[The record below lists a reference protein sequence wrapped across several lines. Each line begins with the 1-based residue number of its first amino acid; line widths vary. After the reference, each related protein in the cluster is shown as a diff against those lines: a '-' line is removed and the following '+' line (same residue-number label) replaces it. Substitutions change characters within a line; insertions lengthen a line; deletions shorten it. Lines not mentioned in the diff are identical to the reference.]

1 MLASLRVATALVSW
15 PNVFCTRA
23 PFGTKAWSGAGSTRL
38 FENSVSVTS
47 ARRQVLLPSKLAL
60 AAVISERRRKLVSN
74 SYRLT
79 PTSWPSARN
88 WRTLKKREPVTGPL
102 TPSLCTM
109 SLVHIPERNSCDT
122 AAPFALS
129 LSRSAS
135 GAVRGVIS
143 SPNTKV
149 ISTNTM
155 PTLRTIQAAIRV
167 DMLEARMM
175 VNSELAANCAIV

>member
-1 MLASLRVATALVSW
+1 MTALVSW
-15 PNVFCTRA
+15 PNMLWMLA
-23 PFGTKAWSGAGSTRL
+23 PAGTAAPGAGSTRL

-47 ARRQVLLPSKLAL
+47 ARRQVLLPSKVAL
-60 AAVISERRRKLVSN
+60 AAVISERMRKLVSN
-74 SYRLT
+74 SYSFT
-79 PTSWPSARN
+79 SSSWPSARN

-102 TPSLCTM
+102 MPSLCTT
-109 SLVHIPERNSCDT
+109 SLVHMPERNSCDT
-122 AAPFALS
+122 VAPFALS
-129 LSRSAS
+129 LSFSAS

-155 PTLRTIQAAIRV
+155 PILNSIQAAIWV